1 MSFMQSDIDQAKK
14 DFLTK
19 CTFPRRD
26 DCFLEVKLESAE
38 VYKEESPEDS
48 DKGIAKVFN
57 NLVTEEDIDKFV
69 KLFNKNKSFLFGFT
83 ICKEDL
89 NNIRKEKYEY
99 ELDEEVFGLFYG
111 TYMPI
116 RVSVEY
122 LVVDVKTSEGKVKKD
137 FYLYPIIEL
146 VQYDDDDFDSAPKI
160 LVGDKHRDYGCLK
173 LMEFARESENDS
185 TRTTKSLK
193 YVYHV
198 MHSEP
203 VQGTCV
209 HNEMKVIK
217 EQYKK
222 YVASV
227 EINSDGQ
234 DTKEAAIEQLGRWL
248 RRLGRGLE
256 IGEIRED

>member
-1 MSFMQSDIDQAKK
+1 MSFMQSDIDQAKQ
-14 DFLTK
+14 DILTK
-19 CTFPRRD
+19 CAFPRRD
-26 DCFLEVKLESAE
+26 DCFLEMKLEAAE
-38 VYKEESPEDS
+38 IYKEESEIPNAPISEEEVN
-48 DKGIAKVFN
+48 KFIEIFN
-57 NLVTEEDIDKFV
+57 Q
-69 KLFNKNKSFLFGFT
+69 NKSFLFGFK
-83 ICKEDL
+83 ISKEDL
-89 NNIRKEKYEY
+89 SNIRKEKYEY
-99 ELDEEVFGLFYG
+99 ELNEEVFGLFYG

-122 LVVDVKTSEGKVKKD
+122 LVADVRTSEEKVKKG

-146 VQYDDDDFDSAPKI
+146 VQYENDDYDSEPEI
-160 LVGDKHRDYGCLK
+160 LIGNKHKDYGCLK
-173 LMEFARESENDS
+173 LMEFKRESEDDS

-198 MHSEP
+198 MHNEP

-209 HNEMKVIK
+209 HNEMKVVK

-222 YVASV
+222 YVASI

-234 DTKEAAIEQLGRWL
+234 DTKEAAIDQLGRWL

-256 IGEIRED
+256 IGEIRND

>member
-1 MSFMQSDIDQAKK
+1 MSFMQSDIDQAKQ
-14 DFLTK
+14 DILTK
-19 CTFPRRD
+19 CAFPRRD
-26 DCFLEVKLESAE
+26 DCFLEMKLEAAE
-38 VYKEESPEDS
+38 IYKEESEIPNAPISEEEVN
-48 DKGIAKVFN
+48 KFIEIFN
-57 NLVTEEDIDKFV
+57 Q
-69 KLFNKNKSFLFGFT
+69 NKSFLFGFK
-83 ICKEDL
+83 ISKEDL
-89 NNIRKEKYEY
+89 SNIRKEKYEY
-99 ELDEEVFGLFYG
+99 ELNEEVFGLFYG

-122 LVVDVKTSEGKVKKD
+122 LVADVRTSEEKVKKG

-146 VQYDDDDFDSAPKI
+146 VQYENDDYDSAPEI
-160 LVGDKHRDYGCLK
+160 LIGNKHKDYGCLK
-173 LMEFARESENDS
+173 LMEFKRESEDDS

-198 MHSEP
+198 MHNEP

-209 HNEMKVIK
+209 HNEMKVVK

-222 YVASV
+222 YVASI

-234 DTKEAAIEQLGRWL
+234 DTKEAAIDQLGRWL

-256 IGEIRED
+256 IGEIRND

>member
-1 MSFMQSDIDQAKK
+1 MSFMQSDIDQAKQ

-19 CTFPRRD
+19 CTFPRKE

-38 VYKEESPEDS
+38 VYQEELSEDS
-48 DKGIAKVFN
+48 NNSTTNVIDKIVS
-57 NLVTEEDIDKFV
+57 EEDINSFIE
-69 KLFNKNKSFLFGFT
+69 LFNQKKSFLFGFK
-83 ICKEDL
+83 INKEDL
-89 NNIRKEKYEY
+89 SNIRKEKYEY
-99 ELDEEVFGLFYG
+99 ELNEEIFDRFHG

-122 LVVDVKTSEGKVKKD
+122 LVADVKINEEVKVG
-137 FYLYPIIEL
+137 FHLYPIVEL
-146 VQYDDDDFDSAPKI
+146 VQYNDENYDSAPNI

-173 LMEFARESENDS
+173 LMEFKRESDDDS

-198 MHSEP
+198 MHNEP

-209 HNEMKVIK
+209 HNEMKVVK

-222 YVASV
+222 YIASI

>member
-1 MSFMQSDIDQAKK
+1 MQSDIDQAKQ

-19 CTFPRRD
+19 CTFPRKE
-26 DCFLEVKLESAE
+26 DCFLEVKLETAE
-38 VYKEESPEDS
+38 TYKEENELPDAPIS
-48 DKGIAKVFN
+48 
-57 NLVTEEDIDKFV
+57 EEEVNKFV
-69 KLFNKNKSFLFGFT
+69 ELFNQNKSFLLGFN
-83 ICKEDL
+83 ISKENL
-89 NNIRKEKYEY
+89 SNIRKEKYEY
-99 ELDEEVFGLFYG
+99 ELNEEIFGRFYG

-116 RVSVEY
+116 CISVEY
-122 LVVDVKTSEGKVKKD
+122 LIADVKVNEDEVRKD
-137 FYLYPIIEL
+137 FYFWPIVEL
-146 VQYDDDDFDSAPKI
+146 IQYHDEDYDSAPKI

-198 MHSEP
+198 MHNEP
-203 VQGTCV
+203 VLGTCV
-209 HNEMKVIK
+209 HNEMKVVK

-222 YVASV
+222 YVASI

-248 RRLGRGLE
+248 RRLGRGIE
-256 IGEIRED
+256 IAETRDD